1 MTLTV
6 RGRECFIIHVA
17 NKSGTPGRRTQAES
31 ERTKVRI
38 LERSERL
45 FARRG
50 FGGVSLREL
59 AAECDVQH
67 RTVQH
72 HFGSKLGL
80 YQAVLE
86 RWDEELESRLLA
98 AIDGQT
104 EIADVI
110 DRVVE
115 ELFDYLLSKREWV
128 TLTARAS
135 MGEELPEGA
144 NLNDQSWLRFMD
156 RGLKRQNLGA
166 GKVDLGLLLISVE
179 GMLNNHILAR
189 SHYQALYGKDVTDPK
204 LKRRTKEHLKT
215 ILRAVLA
222 DD

>member
-1 MTLTV
+1 MTV

>member
-1 MTLTV
+1 
-6 RGRECFIIHVA
+6 
-17 NKSGTPGRRTQAES
+17 
-31 ERTKVRI
+31 
-38 LERSERL
+38 
-45 FARRG
+45 
-50 FGGVSLREL
+50 
-59 AAECDVQH
+59 
-67 RTVQH
+67 
-72 HFGSKLGL
+72 
-80 YQAVLE
+80 VLE

>member
-1 MTLTV
+1 M
-6 RGRECFIIHVA
+6 
-17 NKSGTPGRRTQAES
+17 
-31 ERTKVRI
+31 RI

-59 AAECDVQH
+59 AAECNVQH
-67 RTVQH
+67 RTIQH

-86 RWDEELESRLLA
+86 RWDAELESRLSA
-98 AIDGQT
+98 AIEGQT
-104 EIADVI
+104 EMVEVI

-115 ELFDYLLSKREWV
+115 ELFDYLLSKRDWV

-135 MGEELPEGA
+135 MGEELPKGA
-144 NLNDQSWLRFMD
+144 NLNEQSWLRFMD
-156 RGLKRQNLGA
+156 RGLKRQKLGA

-179 GMLNNHILAR
+179 GMLINHILAR
-189 SHYQALYGKDVTDPK
+189 SHYKALYGKDVTDPK
-204 LKRRTKEHLKT
+204 LKRRTKKHLKAV
-215 ILRAVLA
+215 LRAVLA
-222 DD
+222 GD

>member
-1 MTLTV
+1 M
-6 RGRECFIIHVA
+6 A

-31 ERTKVRI
+31 ERTKLRI
-38 LERSERL
+38 LECSEQL

-59 AAECDVQH
+59 AAQCDVQH
-67 RTVQH
+67 RTIQH

-86 RWDEELESRLLA
+86 RWDAELESRLLD

-104 EIADVI
+104 ELADVI
-110 DRVVE
+110 DHVVE
-115 ELFDYLLSKREWV
+115 ELFEFLLSKRDWV

-135 MGEELPEGA
+135 MGEELPDGA
-144 NLNDQSWLRFMD
+144 DLNDQGWLRFID
-156 RGLKRQNLGA
+156 EALKRQKLG
-166 GKVDLGLLLISVE
+166 GLKLDLGLLLISVE

-189 SHYQALYGKDVTDPK
+189 SHYEALYGKDVTDPK
-204 LKRRTKEHLKT
+204 LKRRTVEHLKT
-215 ILRAVLA
+215 ILNAVLSA
-222 DD
+222 DC

>member
-1 MTLTV
+1 M
-6 RGRECFIIHVA
+6 A

-31 ERTKVRI
+31 ERTKLRI

-59 AAECDVQH
+59 AAECNVQH
-67 RTVQH
+67 RTIQH

-86 RWDEELESRLLA
+86 RWDAELESRLSA
-98 AIDGQT
+98 AIEGQT
-104 EIADVI
+104 EMVEVI

-115 ELFDYLLSKREWV
+115 ELFDYLLSKRDWV

-135 MGEELPEGA
+135 MGEELPKGA
-144 NLNDQSWLRFMD
+144 NLNEQSWLRFMD
-156 RGLKRQNLGA
+156 RGLKRQKLGA

-189 SHYQALYGKDVTDPK
+189 SHYKALYGKDVTDPK
-204 LKRRTKEHLKT
+204 LKRRTKKHLKAV
-215 ILRAVLA
+215 LRAVLA
-222 DD
+222 GD